1 MKKQLM
7 TAVSVLTLL
16 ASTSCQKQ
24 STMSVKNLKSDVDS
38 VSYALGIN
46 VGDGFKHDLERFPG
60 DTINKD
66 ALIAGFTEAMKAADA
81 ESLPMSIE
89 DARNVMQEYV
99 TKVRDIQIKKNRAEE
114 ETFLEANKSKEGV

>member
-1 MKKQLM
+1 
-7 TAVSVLTLL
+7 
-16 ASTSCQKQ
+16 
-24 STMSVKNLKSDVDS
+24 MSVKNLKSDVDS

-99 TKVRDIQIKKNRAEE
+99 TKFRDIQIKKNRA
-114 ETFLEANKSKEGV
+114 